1 MTAYKLKGSDL
12 PLRRA
17 RRASLNKIL
26 FAGLIGCAAFLA
38 GCSEGQPSASASRS
52 GDRGPRLPSKDVRL
66 ANAEAKSLARKV
78 TAPGTLAADEQAS
91 LSFKVAG
98 RLDRLQVD
106 LGSQVKKGQQV
117 AQLETQDF
125 KVRVEQAEAAL
136 QQARARLGLQP
147 SGTDDRVDV
156 ENTALVRQNKALLE
170 EAKANLERIRRLVAE
185 GVQSES
191 ELDRA
196 DSGFKVAE
204 SRYQDAIEEVRNR
217 QAVLLQRRSELAI
230 ARQQLAET
238 VVYAPFDGA
247 VRERRAAVGEYLTA
261 GTPVVTVVQLHPLRL
276 RIEIPERDTQALHV
290 GQPVRV
296 IVEGEPDFFAG
307 RVARLSPALLEQS
320 RTLVIEAEVDNR
332 RGRLRPGAFAK
343 AEIETNSSD
352 SVVMIP
358 TSSVVTF
365 AGIQK
370 VFLVKDGAA
379 VERTIVLGRNQ
390 GELVEVV
397 DGVKAGEQVILVPGN
412 LVGGQP
418 VKIVD

>member
-1 MTAYKLKGSDL
+1 
-12 PLRRA
+12 
-17 RRASLNKIL
+17 LNTFFL
-26 FAGLIGCAAFLA
+26 AGLIGCALLFG
-38 GCSEGQPSASASRS
+38 GCKEGESLTAAPRG
-52 GDRGPRLPSKDVRL
+52 GDRGTRLPSKDVRV
-66 ANAEAKSLARKV
+66 ATAESKSMARKV

-98 RLDRLQVD
+98 RLNQLSVD
-106 LGSQVKKGQQV
+106 LGTFVKKGQQV

-136 QQARARLGLQP
+136 QQARARLGLPPQ
-147 SGTDDRVDV
+147 GVDDRIDV
-156 ENTALVRQNKALLE
+156 ENTALVKQNKALLE

-185 GVQSES
+185 GVQSQS

-196 DSGFKVAE
+196 DSGFKVAD

-261 GTPVVTVVQLHPLRL
+261 GTPVATVVQLHPLRL
-276 RIEIPERDTQALHV
+276 RIEIPERDAQALHV

-332 RGRLRPGAFAK
+332 RGRLRPGSFAK
-343 AEIETNSSD
+343 AEIETNSND

-358 TSSVVTF
+358 SSAVVTF

-379 VERTIVLGRNQ
+379 VERNIVLGRNQ

-397 DGVKAGEQVILVPGN
+397 DGIKAGEQVIQVPGN

-418 VKIVD
+418 VKVIN